1 MNDRGDIELESK
13 LICCKCDME
22 LEQKKITFNY
32 MGFNF
37 HTDLPCCPSCGQVYI
52 PEDLV
57 TGKMAEVEMELE
69 EK

>member
-1 MNDRGDIELESK
+1 MESEGK
-13 LICCKCDME
+13 LICCKCNAE
-22 LEQKKITFNY
+22 LENKKTTLSY

-52 PEDLV
+52 SEELV
-57 TGKMAEVEMELE
+57 IGKMAEVEKDLE